1 VSPWSSK
8 FFQRRPY
15 DVLITSH
22 EIVLS
27 QGDQAI
33 AAAVLPAPAA
43 AQTFEARIAQTLK
56 TVIDK
61 VPVRKVRSANI
72 WLSHSL
78 VPHSVVEM
86 DARAMS
92 DADISSALKAYW
104 EDTLDRPAAK
114 LSITY
119 QVQARGRSIF
129 SSCCDLALIDAIQ
142 AALQG
147 TGCTPASIAPHL
159 AKTWNESRK
168 QVRSDDCYLLVLQ
181 DKVLSI
187 GRHRDGQWIAWTSEG
202 CDSTEWAELA
212 LRTTRFSRSTGLGDG
227 QSLPVWIHAPPAM
240 GKPLAAGLRNW
251 SLLNAAPHAGPR
263 A

>member
-1 VSPWSSK
+1 VSPWSSN
-8 FFQRRPY
+8 FFQRSY
-15 DVLITSH
+15 DVLITSQ
-22 EIVLS
+22 EIVFS
-27 QGDQAI
+27 QGDKAI
-33 AAAVLPAPAA
+33 ATAVLPAPAG

-56 TVIDK
+56 TVIDQ
-61 VPVRKVRSANI
+61 VPGHKARSANI

-78 VPHSVVEM
+78 VPHSVVEI

-129 SSCCDLALIDAIQ
+129 SSCCDLALINAIQ

-147 TGCTPASIAPHL
+147 TRCKPASIAPHL

-168 QVRSDDCYLLVLQ
+168 QVRSDDCYLLLLQ
-181 DKVLSI
+181 DNVLSI
-187 GRHRDGQWIAWTSEG
+187 GRHQDGQWVAWTTEG

-212 LRTTRFSRSTGLGDG
+212 FRCTRFSRSTGLGDG
-227 QSLPVWIHAPPAM
+227 QSLPVWIHAPPIM
-240 GKPLAAGLRNW
+240 GKPRSAGLRNW
-251 SLLNAAPHAGPR
+251 SLLNAASHAAPR